1 MSTCLSTVFK
11 FFLFTGAFVFAM
23 TVSAPRAFGAVIYD
37 NSVLGSLNEITISTE
52 YSMQSG
58 ITGLTGGIVAV
69 IYYPSDGVCTLT
81 GSRNPVIRL
90 NNPNAGGDVFNVAV
104 QSVAG
109 GGCRYTRGGTGT
121 TTVISSDVVYMIFPN
136 SNNAYRIYGNF
147 SGGNGSAVIYEFNA
161 QTQTPDS
168 QVSDLALVLCTDLLC
183 DVSPSQQST
192 RIVSIT
198 PSDTSTVSTTTSIGF
213 EVFVSENDFSSTTRM
228 ITTYT
233 NDNCNSTSGS
243 VIESIP
249 DFTSSS
255 CRISTTTDILLS
267 GYTIASSTHTW
278 LHGGRWNYVA
288 NISNETGTFCLFGNC
303 LFSDQITLATQT
315 GTFVVGQLGAY
326 DILTDYIASSTATDV
341 STDLSVCAVWTTT
354 GDVFQCFRNL
364 LLPSDSQWK
373 DFFTGYSGA
382 FLTYPPLGYIT
393 KVIQILNDP
402 TVVQPPPLSYT
413 FGSSS
418 PAVLQ
423 GKNYTIQIFDN
434 FDKVTLPVA
443 DDGSGKNIWDI
454 VMPYFRVVVGFAVL
468 FVITMDIIGVGLSS
482 RGGDY
487 ATTETGSETVSSS
500 SLLPSGERKSFT
512 HSITKRRRLK

>member
-1 MSTCLSTVFK
+1 MSTRLSTVLK
-11 FFLFTGAFVFAM
+11 FFLFIGAFVFAM
-23 TVSAPRAFGAVIYD
+23 TVSAPRVFASLSNCNNTNTCTEWTGATLLDSTHLNFNLPSGTCNYIYYTGTYPNGATTTGSWPQQTNCGAGD
-37 NSVLGSLNEITISTE
+37 FLNFVVTGRGFDSNGPNYITFNFNSPDVNYYVEIVLSGDEVSSYSGQDSRTRFISLIPTDGSTVATTSSVGFQVYVNEI
-52 YSMQSG
+52 
-58 ITGLTGGIVAV
+58 
-69 IYYPSDGVCTLT
+69 
-81 GSRNPVIRL
+81 
-90 NNPNAGGDVFNVAV
+90 
-104 QSVAG
+104 
-109 GGCRYTRGGTGT
+109 
-121 TTVISSDVVYMIFPN
+121 
-136 SNNAYRIYGNF
+136 
-147 SGGNGSAVIYEFNA
+147 
-161 QTQTPDS
+161 
-168 QVSDLALVLCTDLLC
+168 
-183 DVSPSQQST
+183 
-192 RIVSIT
+192 
-198 PSDTSTVSTTTSIGF
+198 
-213 EVFVSENDFSSTTRM
+213 DFSSSTKV
-228 ITTYT
+228 IVTYT

-243 VIESIP
+243 VMESIP
-249 DFTSSS
+249 DFTCSS
-255 CRISTTTDILLS
+255 CRISTTTDILSS
-267 GYTIASSTHTW
+267 GYTTASSTHTW

-288 NISNETGTFCLFGNC
+288 NISNETGTLCLFGFC
-303 LFSDQITLATQT
+303 LFSDEITLATEN
-315 GTFVVGQLGAY
+315 GIFIVGQLGAF
-326 DILTDYIASSTATDV
+326 DVLTDYIASSTATDV

-364 LLPSDSQWK
+364 LLPSDTQWK

-402 TVVQPPPLSYT
+402 TVVKPPALSYT

-454 VMPYFRVVVGFAVL
+454 VMPYFRVIVGFAVL

-487 ATTETGSETVSSS
+487 TTTETGSETVSSS
-500 SLLPSGERKSFT
+500 SMLPSGERKSFT